1 MLHFGRAARKFCI
14 LMLSLYLIVVC
25 SMCVHNRQVSRRHFK
40 TSSVTEQ
47 YNYFGRAY
55 IVYGFFFYPLEA
67 SSAPVG
73 KRMWEM
79 GRVWG
84 NGNTGFNFRFRN
96 LFIVKKKQCAFR
108 RHNNSINITYTIN
121 MLYVSALLNHHQA

>member
-55 IVYGFFFYPLEA
+55 IVYGFFFIRSRQVLLLLERGCERWGG
-67 SSAPVG
+67 SE
-73 KRMWEM
+73 EM
-79 GRVWG
+79 EIQDSTFV
-84 NGNTGFNFRFRN
+84 FV
-96 LFIVKKKQCAFR
+96 I
-108 RHNNSINITYTIN
+108 Y
-121 MLYVSALLNHHQA
+121 LL